1 MLARYQFGPSAI
13 AGGPPQLKEEVMD
26 SDRQAIVAFLETVHP
41 YDTLPRDELADVAT
55 SFRRMEFR
63 PEALIYVYNTP
74 IGGLYLIKQGAV
86 EITDG
91 NGGLVSLLGPR
102 NSFGERGLL
111 RGGVAVTQARA
122 TEHSVLL
129 VLPGT
134 VFNRLRDTYPS
145 FERFFNRKRG
155 DKVSND
161 IATQKVAD
169 LIARKPLYCGPET
182 SVVQAARQM
191 RDAHVSSLGVVA
203 EGERLLGIVTV
214 RDLSNKVLAEG
225 LPATTPVAAVMTE
238 NPVSLPPT
246 ALGSDILHIMLERRF
261 GHLPITEDG
270 RFVGMITQT
279 DLTRFQAVSSAVLI
293 RDVVS
298 AETVAEMAAV
308 TARIPQLLVQLVG
321 GHQSHEVI
329 TRLITDIADA
339 VTRRLLVM
347 AERELGAPPV
357 PYLWLACG
365 SQGRQEQTGV
375 SDQDNCLI
383 LDDAA
388 TEADMAYFRAL
399 AKIVSDGLNDCGY
412 VYCPG
417 DMMATAERWCQP
429 ARVWREYF
437 HGWIA
442 KPSPEAQM
450 LASVMFDLRPIGGGG
465 IALFEALQGETLELV
480 GKNSIF
486 VAHMIS
492 NSLKHTPPL
501 GLLRGFATIRSGEH
515 RNHIDMKMNGVVP
528 VADLARVYALQG
540 RLGAANTRARLSGAE
555 EAGVI
560 SASGARDLI
569 EAYDLIATMRLENQ
583 AHLIKSGRRP
593 DNFLAPSDLSD
604 FERSHLRDAFVVVRT
619 MQSAVG
625 HNKAVVS

>member
-1 MLARYQFGPSAI
+1 MNADL
-13 AGGPPQLKEEVMD
+13 
-26 SDRQAIVAFLETVHP
+26 QAIIAFLETVHP
-41 YDTLPRDELADVAT
+41 YDTLPRDELARVAG

-63 PEALIYVYNTP
+63 PEALIYVFNTP
-74 IGGLYLIKQGAV
+74 IGGLYLIKTGAV

-111 RGGVAVTQARA
+111 RGGVAVTQAKA
-122 TEHSVLL
+122 TEPSVLL
-129 VLPGT
+129 VLPAPE
-134 VFNRLRDTYPS
+134 FNHLRETYPS

-155 DKVSND
+155 EKSTND

-169 LIARKPLYCGPET
+169 LIARKPLSCTALTP
-182 SVVQAARQM
+182 VVEAARMM
-191 RDAHVSSLGVVA
+191 RDAHVSSLGVVD
-203 EGERLLGIVTV
+203 EGAQLLGIVTV

-225 LPATTPVAAVMTE
+225 RDPSTPVQDIMTAS
-238 NPVSLPPT
+238 PVTLPPT
-246 ALGSDILHIMLERRF
+246 ALGSDILHIMLERRI
-261 GHLPITEDG
+261 GHLPIAEDG

-298 AETVAEMAAV
+298 AETVEEMAAV

-347 AERELGAPPV
+347 AERELGAAPV

-388 TEADMAYFRAL
+388 TEGDMAYFRAL
-399 AKIVSDGLNDCGY
+399 AKIVSDGLNACGY

-429 ARVWREYF
+429 VRVWREYF
-437 HGWIA
+437 HGWIN
-442 KPSPEAQM
+442 KPNPEAQM
-450 LASVMFDLRPIGGGG
+450 LASVMFDLRAIGGGG
-465 IALFEALQGETLELV
+465 IALFEALQAETLEMAA
-480 GKNSIF
+480 KNSIF
-486 VAHMIS
+486 VAHMIA

-515 RNHIDMKMNGVVP
+515 RNHIDMKHNGVVP

-540 RLGAANTRARLSGAE
+540 RGTEANTRARLKAAE
-555 EAGVI
+555 AAGVI

-569 EAYDLIATMRLENQ
+569 EAYDLIATMRLESQ
-583 AHLIKSGRRP
+583 AHLIKSGRKP
-593 DNFLAPSDLSD
+593 DNYLAPSDLSD

-619 MQSAVG
+619 MQSAAG